1 MIYNVEFADLRMVYL
16 DYQSVEGYEYRNLSY
31 ADMVELVEY
40 VEAMGYD
47 FHDVAYVWEV
57 AA

>member
-1 MIYNVEFADLRMVYL
+1 VYL